1 MIGLVLVTH
10 GNLAREFLSVLEH
23 VVGPQKNISTLCIH
37 PQDDMEQKRLELQ
50 SKITQIE
57 QGKGVIILTDMFGGT
72 PSNIALTTM
81 HKGKVEVLAGVNLP
95 MLVKLMSLR
104 LDHNL
109 HECVEL
115 AQEAGKKYIH
125 LASNLLKAN

>member
-1 MIGLVLVTH
+1 MIGLIFVTH

-23 VVGPQKNISTLCIH
+23 VVGPQKNIGILCIH

-50 SKITQIE
+50 HKITQVD

-81 HKGKVEVLAGVNLP
+81 HKDQVEVLAGMNLP

-104 LDHNL
+104 VDCNL
-109 HECVEL
+109 KDAVHH

-125 LASNLLKAN
+125 LASTLLK